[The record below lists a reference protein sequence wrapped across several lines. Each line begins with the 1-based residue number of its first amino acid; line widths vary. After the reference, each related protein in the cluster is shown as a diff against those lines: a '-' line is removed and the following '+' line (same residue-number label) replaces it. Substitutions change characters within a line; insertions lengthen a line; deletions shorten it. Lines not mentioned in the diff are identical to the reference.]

1 MGRSSKICKEEGEA
15 NAIAIRIARAYSKKD
30 NVAFCGYHGWHDW
43 YLSANLNNKNNLNK
57 HLLKGIKISGVP
69 NNLKNT
75 AFPFEYNK
83 LNN

>member
-1 MGRSSKICKEEGEA
+1 MWLPWLV
-15 NAIAIRIARAYSKKD
+15 N
-30 NVAFCGYHGWHDW
+30 DW

-83 LNN
+83 IEQLENIINKKRIAAVKNGSCKKFTTKK